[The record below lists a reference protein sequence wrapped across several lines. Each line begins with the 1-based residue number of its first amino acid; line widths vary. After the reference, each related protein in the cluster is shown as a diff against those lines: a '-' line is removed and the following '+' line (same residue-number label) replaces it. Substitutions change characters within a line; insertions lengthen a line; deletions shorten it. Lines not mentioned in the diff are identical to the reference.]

1 MPSIRGGG
9 EMKAEL
15 MKIKDLKKYF
25 PVKTGLFGKI
35 VGYVK
40 AVDGVT
46 FNIGLGEVVSL
57 VGESGSGKTT
67 IAKCLLLLERPT
79 HGQILFDGYDITQI
93 SSKKL
98 KDYRKSVQAVFQN
111 PYLSLDPRMNV
122 YDIVSEP
129 VKHHMKLSKK
139 ELYEYV
145 SKLLEM
151 VGLDKSFLEKFP
163 HELSGG
169 QAQRVAIA
177 RAISLNPKLVVLDEP
192 TSALDVSIQ
201 AQILNLLAELREKM
215 SFSYLLITHDLSIVR
230 YISDRVLVIYLGK
243 MTEEGPSEHIFN
255 EPLHPYTQI
264 LLSSIPDPFTK
275 EIREKTILRGEPPS
289 PVNPPRACRFHTRC
303 PYVMDICR
311 EEEPSEIYY
320 RAEHR
325 VFCWLYAKK

>member
-1 MPSIRGGG
+1 
-9 EMKAEL
+9 MKAEL